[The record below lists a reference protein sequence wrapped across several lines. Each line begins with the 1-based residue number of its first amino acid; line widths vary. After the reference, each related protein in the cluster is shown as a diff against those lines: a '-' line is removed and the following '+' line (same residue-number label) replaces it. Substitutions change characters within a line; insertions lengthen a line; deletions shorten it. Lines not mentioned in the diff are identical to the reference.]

1 MTTKILFLDPQKKAD
16 YRISKDTS
24 GGYGTGN
31 NFGYSLVPKLLKS
44 LCKKY
49 SDWPPVYLAYCFSVL
64 KELDYEVS
72 FSQKLPDEKEI
83 FDYYIVTSSIV
94 CCETEL
100 ETIRILKNKNK
111 KVFVIGPFAT
121 SISQP
126 YIDAGATVIL
136 GEPEFYFLQKPNLQE
151 DSNKDKISF
160 NHNYTLDD
168 LPYPRWDKVTK
179 NLGNANKLFGNF
191 RSVPILATRG
201 CPYSCRRY
209 CVYPLQQGTKVRQR
223 SVEKIVDEMEFWK
236 NKYGIKMFI
245 FRDPVFSINKKHT
258 IDFCQE
264 LINRKLKIKFV
275 IETHLRILDSE
286 LILTLVKAGLKGVKV
301 GVESAETEVLK
312 QESRFTVSQDEQLSK
327 IRELEKFKIMV
338 SAMFIVGFPSDT
350 DKTIK
355 KTIEYAKHLNTSY
368 AQFSIWTP
376 YPGTPVFLDYKDKII
391 EKRYEKFTQYE
402 LVYKHLLFNK
412 KEIRKYL
419 NDAYSNYYSR
429 FSWLFKFT
437 KGYVGL

>member
-1 MTTKILFLDPQKKAD
+1 M
-16 YRISKDTS
+16 
-24 GGYGTGN
+24 
-31 NFGYSLVPKLLKS
+31 
-44 LCKKY
+44 
-49 SDWPPVYLAYCFSVL
+49 
-64 KELDYEVS
+64 
-72 FSQKLPDEKEI
+72 
-83 FDYYIVTSSIV
+83 
-94 CCETEL
+94 
-100 ETIRILKNKNK
+100 
-111 KVFVIGPFAT
+111 
-121 SISQP
+121 
-126 YIDAGATVIL
+126 
-136 GEPEFYFLQKPNLQE
+136 
-151 DSNKDKISF
+151 
-160 NHNYTLDD
+160 
-168 LPYPRWDKVTK
+168 
-179 NLGNANKLFGNF
+179 
-191 RSVPILATRG
+191 
-201 CPYSCRRY
+201 
-209 CVYPLQQGTKVRQR
+209 
-223 SVEKIVDEMEFWK
+223 
-236 NKYGIKMFI
+236 
-245 FRDPVFSINKKHT
+245 
-258 IDFCQE
+258 
-264 LINRKLKIKFV
+264 
-275 IETHLRILDSE
+275 DSE